1 MKRIP
6 THPGEIL
13 KDELD
18 VRGLS
23 INRFAHYLGVPP
35 GRISQI
41 IQGKRSISPDTALRL
56 GRYFGNSPQFW
67 MNLQVQ
73 HDLAIMERDRG
84 EEIIAQVATA
94 R

>member
-13 KDELD
+13 KEELE
-18 VRGLS
+18 VRSMS
-23 INRFAHYLGVPP
+23 INRFARDLGVPA

-41 IQGKRSISPDTALRL
+41 IQGKRSVSPDTALRL
-56 GRYFGNSPQFW
+56 ARFFGNSPEFW

-73 HDLAIMERDRG
+73 RDLAVARRERG
-84 EEIIAQVATA
+84 EEIITQVAVGE
-94 R
+94 

>member
-13 KDELD
+13 RDEMEA
-18 VRGLS
+18 RGLS
-23 INRFAHYLGVPP
+23 INRFAQHLGVPP

-41 IQGKRSISPDTALRL
+41 IQGKRSISTDTALRL

-73 HDLAIMERDRG
+73 HDLAITERDRG
-84 EEIIAQVATA
+84 DEIIAQVATA